1 MGYTFL
7 SMLCVTPALVPIF
20 LVAIKTK
27 ILDPPPMFRK
37 IWGSLFIEFK
47 NNKGLMS
54 SMYYPLFFWRRA
66 IYVLNMIILVDYV
79 WVTTAV
85 NLGTSIISLAFIMY
99 YNPYISRL
107 TNFVAMCTEFGIG
120 MMFAL

>member
-1 MGYTFL
+1 
-7 SMLCVTPALVPIF
+7 
-20 LVAIKTK
+20 
-27 ILDPPPMFRK
+27 
-37 IWGSLFIEFK
+37 
-47 NNKGLMS
+47 
-54 SMYYPLFFWRRA
+54 
-66 IYVLNMIILVDYV
+66 MIILVDYV

-85 NLGTSIISLAFIMY
+85 NLGLSLISLAFIMY